1 MLFKRKTDKCIF
13 LSFKKC
19 KESEKSRFKNPQT
32 KGWPACTCCVWVAET
47 PAFLV
52 RVSARGGGSSREE
65 HLNAAAGLGG
75 AAAQRRP
82 IGYLSAARFKLE
94 TSWAIYAVT
103 LFRGWKRRKICHYAL
118 PPLNTSW
125 NFKQAPPRVKVLLQP
140 PQGLSD
146 FLFFSSLVRKFRVRV
161 FMFPGAPGLYRVICM
176 TAS

>member
-1 MLFKRKTDKCIF
+1 M
-13 LSFKKC
+13 
-19 KESEKSRFKNPQT
+19 
-32 KGWPACTCCVWVAET
+32 WVAET

-103 LFRGWKRRKICHYAL
+103 LSCQRLEEEENMSLR
-118 PPLNTSW
+118 S
-125 NFKQAPPRVKVLLQP
+125 AP
-140 PQGLSD
+140 S
-146 FLFFSSLVRKFRVRV
+146 
-161 FMFPGAPGLYRVICM
+161 
-176 TAS
+176 